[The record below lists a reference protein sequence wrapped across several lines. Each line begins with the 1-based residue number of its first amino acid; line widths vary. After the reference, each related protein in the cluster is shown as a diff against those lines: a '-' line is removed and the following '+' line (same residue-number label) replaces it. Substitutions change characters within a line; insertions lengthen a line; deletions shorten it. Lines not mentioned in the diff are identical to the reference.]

1 MTTRPRL
8 LRAMSA
14 VSMALFAA
22 SAAFGSEQE
31 IAGNYKLIS
40 ATRKIL
46 DTGQI
51 EDTFG
56 KNPNGLAMY
65 GADGRFIIL
74 ITFDGR
80 PKPESIDKMTEQQRA
95 DLNRTMTAYGG
106 TYSFDGSK
114 VTHHIDLSWNEVW
127 AGTTN
132 VRDVRR
138 DGDRI
143 TYTSRPAPFGNDG
156 KMSVVTLEWER
167 LK

>member
-1 MTTRPRL
+1 MTIGPRL
-8 LRAMSA
+8 LRAVA
-14 VSMALFAA
+14 AA
-22 SAAFGSEQE
+22 STILFMVGTAFGGEQE
-31 IAGNYKLIS
+31 FAGNYKLIS
-40 ATRKIL
+40 ATRRIL

-56 KNPNGLAMY
+56 KNPKGLAMY
-65 GADGRFIIL
+65 GADGHFTVL
-74 ITFDGR
+74 ITFDRR
-80 PKPESIDKMTEQQRA
+80 PKPESVDKTTEQQRA

-132 VRDVRR
+132 VRDIRR

-143 TYTSRPAPFGNDG
+143 TYTGRPAPFGNDG
-156 KMSVVTLEWER
+156 KMSVVTLVWER